1 MNKMIKTTSC
11 FLAVLGLLC
20 IGTTMFSGTV
30 TDATAYLSHRDEVNN
45 QVTVGDNT
53 SHITEDFTSPDDIT
67 PNTDYKKTV
76 RVKNDTDTDS
86 YVRVF
91 VENSNQSV
99 PVSINFD
106 KKYWTEKQDDGYY
119 YYKSVLGAKKET
131 EPLFTTV
138 TTGDT
143 TEYFK
148 ILVYEE
154 TVQAEGY
161 DTPQEAFSSIQAK

>member
-1 MNKMIKTTSC
+1 MKKIRTTSC
-11 FLAVLGLLC
+11 MIAVLGLLC
-20 IGTTMFSGTV
+20 IGSTLLSDPV

-45 QVTVGDNT
+45 QLTVGDNT
-53 SHITEDFTSPDDIT
+53 SHITEDFTPPDDVT
-67 PNTDYKKTV
+67 PKTDYKKTV
-76 RVKNDTDTDS
+76 KVKNDTDTDC

-106 KKYWTEKQDDGYY
+106 TKYWTEKQDDGYY
-119 YYKSVLGAKKET
+119 YYKSVLGARKET
-131 EPLFTTV
+131 EALFTTV

-143 TEYFK
+143 TERFK